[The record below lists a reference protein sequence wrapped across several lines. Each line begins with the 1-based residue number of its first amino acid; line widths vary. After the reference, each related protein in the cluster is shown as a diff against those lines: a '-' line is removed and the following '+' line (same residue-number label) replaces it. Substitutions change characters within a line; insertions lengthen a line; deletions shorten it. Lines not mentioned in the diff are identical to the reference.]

1 MNKELIQEF
10 KLEKEVVQLP
20 IIQGQKDVFISY
32 KRENAAYV
40 LRLYKELEKHNIS
53 AWFDL
58 NELHQDVGAEYTKR
72 IHDGIDNSDL
82 FLLIYLN
89 SATL

>member
-53 AWFDL
+53 AWFRADASKCVRL
-58 NELHQDVGAEYTKR
+58 QK
-72 IHDGIDNSDL
+72 
-82 FLLIYLN
+82 F
-89 SATL
+89 

>member
-40 LRLYKELEKHNIS
+40 S
-53 AWFDL
+53 P
-58 NELHQDVGAEYTKR
+58 
-72 IHDGIDNSDL
+72 
-82 FLLIYLN
+82 
-89 SATL
+89 TL